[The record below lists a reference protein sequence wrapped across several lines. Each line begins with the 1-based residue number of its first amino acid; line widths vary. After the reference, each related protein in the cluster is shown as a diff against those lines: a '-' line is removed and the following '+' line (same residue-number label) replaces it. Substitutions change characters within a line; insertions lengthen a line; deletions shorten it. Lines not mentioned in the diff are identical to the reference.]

1 MIMRRIGRMDMA
13 MAVTV
18 ILAIVLIAIIGK
30 MVFDVF
36 DSGENEAGG
45 MFDSLKCQPKI
56 AQACMDGKISETD
69 IVDGTCITEA
79 NRATICDDV

>member
-1 MIMRRIGRMDMA
+1 MKRIGRMDMA

-36 DSGENEAGG
+36 DSGENEADG

-69 IVDGTCITEA
+69 IVDGICITEQ